1 MWVFNCLFV
10 VLGQILVTVGL
21 EVRVSKMPQTIIR
34 GETALLQCAFNVTGD
49 EPLDHI
55 TIQWLHMGSNALVH
69 SYYYGSDQ
77 LKLQSAQYSGRTSL
91 FPDQFKHGNIS
102 LKLQG
107 VRPSDAGQYKC
118 HVSTL
123 MESDEGT
130 LSVQFAAYYTEPN
143 LMIRHNPPSIIL
155 SFESE
160 GYPKAD
166 VLWYSGEEKLEPV
179 LSETVYQQTT
189 DNLYLLKSIMARNN
203 TSLSEKYTFVLRNDA
218 VKQTILRPVH
228 LLGIAYPLQN
238 QEASSLYVVIMAVSL
253 IALVALLVIIALN
266 IMLSRRRNLQDSQR
280 LKERMDVIN
289 GILLSQ

>member
-1 MWVFNCLFV
+1 MRRLEVMIRRF
-10 VLGQILVTVGL
+10 GL

-123 MESDEGT
+123 MET
-130 LSVQFAAYYTEPN
+130 YYTEPN

-228 LLGIAYPLQN
+228 LLGIGKALNFIYLG
-238 QEASSLYVVIMAVSL
+238 ASSLYVVIMAVSL